1 MKKGWKYRFLSG
13 FSAMLLAGA
22 VPMAAYADE
31 EGTVQAQEA
40 SAEAAGEDPAA
51 AMEAAIDQ
59 YFAGSVFTGDSVMM
73 GFRNYAM
80 NRRNTYLG
88 GIQFLA
94 SGSFSVHNA
103 LWPVSSKSVHPVYQG
118 QQRPV
123 WESMGMLQA
132 KRVFM
137 FFGLNDMNMGT
148 LENTCDCYA
157 QVIANI
163 KAHCPDTEIHII
175 SMTYTKQGRGR
186 GNLNNTNI
194 RRFNELLKQMA
205 LQNGWGFVDL
215 ASHLSDAN
223 GDLPAVYCSDNYV
236 HQTGAAYDVWSVVL
250 REYARAQLQG
260 TSPFPVNGQKPQSG
274 EAAQES
280 EKMQETQSRE
290 TSLESESTEE
300 TAAESE
306 TQASRVLTPR
316 EDTSRTGPGVKAD

>member
-1 MKKGWKYRFLSG
+1 MKKGWKYRLLSG
-13 FSAMLLAGA
+13 FSVMILAGA
-22 VPMAAYADE
+22 VPMAVYAE
-31 EGTVQAQEA
+31 EESAAQAQEA
-40 SAEAAGEDPAA
+40 SAETAGETDGEDPALV
-51 AMEAAIDQ
+51 MEAAIDH

-103 LWPVSSKSVHPVYQG
+103 LWPVSSKSVHPVFQG

-123 WESMGMLQA
+123 WESVGMLQA
-132 KRVFM
+132 KRIFM

-163 KAHCPDTEIHII
+163 KAHCPDAETHII
-175 SMTYTKQGRGR
+175 SMTYTKQGKGR

-223 GDLPAVYCSDNYV
+223 GDLPAEYCSDNYV
-236 HQTGAAYDVWSVVL
+236 HQTGAAYDVWSAVL
-250 REYARAQLQG
+250 REYARTQIEG
-260 TSPFPVNGQKPQSG
+260 TSQFPVNGQKPQTD
-274 EAAQES
+274 ENLQES
-280 EKMQETQSRE
+280 QETAS
-290 TSLESESTEE
+290 SETEE
-300 TAAESE
+300 TPEDEPE
-306 TQASRVLTPR
+306 TQVSRVLTSGGN
-316 EDTSRTGPGVKAD
+316 TSQTGPGVKAD

>member
-1 MKKGWKYRFLSG
+1 MKKGWKYRLLSG
-13 FSAMLLAGA
+13 FSVMILAGA
-22 VPMAAYADE
+22 VPMAVYAE
-31 EGTVQAQEA
+31 EESAAQAQEA
-40 SAEAAGEDPAA
+40 SSETAGETDGEDPALV
-51 AMEAAIDQ
+51 MEAAIDH

-103 LWPVSSKSVHPVYQG
+103 LWPVSSKSVHPVFQG
-118 QQRPV
+118 QQRSV
-123 WESMGMLQA
+123 WESVGMLQA
-132 KRVFM
+132 KRIFM

-163 KAHCPDTEIHII
+163 KAHCPDAEIHII
-175 SMTYTKQGRGR
+175 SMTYTKQGKGR

-223 GDLPAVYCSDNYV
+223 GDLPAEYCSDNYV
-236 HQTGAAYDVWSVVL
+236 HQTGAAYDVWSAVL
-250 REYARAQLQG
+250 RKYARTQIEG
-260 TSPFPVNGQKPQSG
+260 TSQFPVNGQKPQTDDNL
-274 EAAQES
+274 QES
-280 EKMQETQSRE
+280 QETAS
-290 TSLESESTEE
+290 SETEE
-300 TAAESE
+300 TPEDEPE
-306 TQASRVLTPR
+306 TQVSRVLTSGGN
-316 EDTSRTGPGVKAD
+316 TSQTGPGVKAD

>member
-1 MKKGWKYRFLSG
+1 MKKGWKYRLLSG
-13 FSAMLLAGA
+13 VSAMLLAGA
-22 VPMAAYADE
+22 IPMASYADE
-31 EGTVQAQEA
+31 ENTVQEQ
-40 SAEAAGEDPAA
+40 AAGTAEEDPAL
-51 AMEAAIDQ
+51 AMETAIDQ

-123 WESMGMLQA
+123 WESMGMLNA

-157 QVIANI
+157 QVIGNI
-163 KAHCPDTEIHII
+163 KAHCPDAEIHII
-175 SMTYTKQGRGR
+175 SMTYTKQGKGR
-186 GNLNNTNI
+186 GNLNNPNI

-205 LQNGWGFVDL
+205 LANGWGFVDL

-236 HQTGAAYDVWSVVL
+236 HQTGAAYDVWSAVL
-250 REYARAQLQG
+250 REYARTQLQG
-260 TSPFPVNGQKPQSG
+260 TSPFPVNGQNPQP
-274 EAAQES
+274 ENEVQES
-280 EKMQETQSRE
+280 EEMSSQETASA
-290 TSLESESTEE
+290 STEE
-300 TAAESE
+300 NTEEPE
-306 TQASRVLTPR
+306 TQVSRVLMPR
-316 EDTSRTGPGVKAD
+316 ENTSQNTGPGVKAD